1 MKRGPHSTR
10 SRLHWCPT
18 GRFRFIPLHVAGMYR
33 IPREDCE
40 SCFDYVISSYTPTLT
55 ILARATANARSL
67 PIADIALLL
76 VVEENAYRAAN
87 LPRLLDVPSESERVA
102 SCAHSHTGAKLS
114 RIEIMSGNTVADE
127 VALGLGRS
135 NIAHLACHGVQDLI
149 QALSSGFC
157 LGDRRLS
164 ISDIMEL
171 DIKDGFLAF
180 LSACETAKGDSK
192 QPDQTVHLVSAMLF
206 AGFENVIA
214 TMW

>member
-1 MKRGPHSTR
+1 M
-10 SRLHWCPT
+10 
-18 GRFRFIPLHVAGMYR
+18 PLHAAGMYR
-33 IPREDCE
+33 ITREEYE
-40 SCFDYVISSYTPTLT
+40 SCSDYVISSYTPTLT
-55 ILARATANARSL
+55 ILARATANARPL
-67 PIADIALLL
+67 PIADMALLL
-76 VVEENAYRAAN
+76 IVEENAYKEAH
-87 LPRLLDVPSESERVA
+87 LPRLLDATSESERIA
-102 SCAHSHTGAKLS
+102 SCAQSHTRAMLSNS

-135 NIAHLACHGVQDLI
+135 NIAHLACHGVQDSK

-171 DIKDGFLAF
+171 NIKDGFLAF
-180 LSACETAKGDSK
+180 LSACETAKGDLK